1 MAFDTFDEGINPGGM
16 RSKNE
21 IKTLICYLY
30 NSVKENID
38 KGIVIQA
45 ILKQGLANYFETS
58 SAFDD
63 LVTNGNLVPADDEHK
78 TYALT
83 ENGVEIAKQL
93 DSILAYSIKEK
104 AYACAVKL
112 LAVKK
117 NEIENK
123 VDIVKS
129 SNGFTVKCSVSGG
142 DMDLMKLDVVFVGVN
157 KGTLGFL
164 AEISPEN
171 VESAIDRL
179 MDDRFNVESRMML
192 KGEIIRDN
200 NVIYESTVLNDI
212 VIHRAADMAITR
224 YEVFVNGQLL
234 GNFEADGIILST
246 PTGSTAY
253 NLSAGGPLARPDSHL
268 IMLTPICPHTLTNR
282 SIIFSK
288 NDEIEVVIGESRTPN
303 EERRTVAFDGDGIYN
318 IVSGDIIRISV
329 ADETTEIAKLDE
341 SSFLQAVKDK
351 LR

>member
-117 NEIENK
+117 NEIEN
-123 VDIVKS
+123 
-129 SNGFTVKCSVSGG
+129 GFTVKCSVSGG
-142 DMDLMKLDVVFVGVN
+142 DMDLMKLDVYAPEMEQALILKKN
-157 KGTLGFL
+157 FL
-164 AEISPEN
+164 
-171 VESAIDRL
+171 
-179 MDDRFNVESRMML
+179 
-192 KGEIIRDN
+192 DN
-200 NVIYESTVLNDI
+200 
-212 VIHRAADMAITR
+212 
-224 YEVFVNGQLL
+224 
-234 GNFEADGIILST
+234 
-246 PTGSTAY
+246 PKKAY
-253 NLSAGGPLARPDSHL
+253 K
-268 IMLTPICPHTLTNR
+268 IMLALLT
-282 SIIFSK
+282 
-288 NDEIEVVIGESRTPN
+288 
-303 EERRTVAFDGDGIYN
+303 
-318 IVSGDIIRISV
+318 
-329 ADETTEIAKLDE
+329 
-341 SSFLQAVKDK
+341 KDK
-351 LR
+351 ETVGEALEELYGIV